1 MNDQVLSRRDVHGA
15 ITDKIVAAVQAG
27 ASAYC
32 MPWHR
37 GITRPVNA
45 STGKLYHGVNVV
57 ALWAT
62 AATLGFRS
70 GYWATYR
77 QWRMLDAQ
85 VRKGERGAVV
95 VFYKPLQPEKEDQD
109 GDTKTATQSRL

>member
-1 MNDQVLSRRDVHGA
+1 MNGEVVSRRDVHCA
-15 ITDKIVAAVQAG
+15 ITDKIVAAVEAV
-27 ASAYC
+27 ARAYC

-37 GITRPVNA
+37 SITRPVNA
-45 STGKLYHGVNVV
+45 STGKLYHGVNVL

-77 QWRMLDAQ
+77 QWRTLDAQ

-95 VFYKPLQPEKEDQD
+95 VFYKSFQPEK
-109 GDTKTATQSRL
+109 